1 MQVEYLG
8 DDRSGGIRGSP
19 VTSSRRKR
27 LRVETEQ
34 DIAGIGRK
42 RLRVETEQ
50 DIDIAGTQGGLL
62 PWRGFPWITSIGL
75 AWVGRGVFE
84 KLDQRLLGK

>member
-1 MQVEYLG
+1 
-8 DDRSGGIRGSP
+8 
-19 VTSSRRKR
+19 VTFGRKR

-34 DIAGIGRK
+34 DIAG
-42 RLRVETEQ
+42 TH
-50 DIDIAGTQGGLL
+50 GGFL

-75 AWVGRGVFE
+75 AWVGRGAFE